1 MTNEL
6 RALIFA
12 GLGTFT
18 GALIQYY
25 FQRRSAAQQE
35 RREIIEVYLL
45 QLQNAVESL
54 YYRLNNLLDWGGKT
68 FMADDY
74 YRATSIYILARILA
88 QENLLITQGIYA
100 KLSYDE
106 RFKRSLKLHLHALNC
121 GLDDQNFLY
130 YHRVQLA
137 EMLVREGKLITY
149 TNFLAL
155 LDQQHIT
162 VAVVKAEEFI
172 VSASNQQLEM
182 LRQQAKTLVL
192 LLELKTKVPSAITLS
207 AVNPNLGYWQPFKA
221 RSREA

>member
-12 GLGTFT
+12 GLGTFM

-25 FQRRSAAQQE
+25 FQRRSVAQQE

-74 YRATSIYILARILA
+74 YRTTSTYIFARILA

-106 RFKRSLKLHLHALNC
+106 RFKRSLKFHLHSLNR
-121 GLDDQNFLY
+121 GLDNQNFLY

-137 EMLVREGKLITY
+137 EMLVREGELINY
-149 TNFLAL
+149 TDFLAL
-155 LDQQHIT
+155 LDQNQTT

-182 LRQQAKTLVL
+182 LRQQAKTLVY
-192 LLELKTKVPSAITLS
+192 LLESKTRVPSAITLS
-207 AVNPNLGYWQPFKA
+207 TMNPNLGQWQPFKA
-221 RSREA
+221 RSQEA